1 MLYEVNYCKN
11 IIKNNFNKPLKMTDK
26 DEENSRKPI
35 SATFVVKNI
44 LIKTFVSETIVI
56 SLVSTEVRLIKIAT
70 LISN

>member
-1 MLYEVNYCKN
+1 MLYEVNYRKN